1 MSMGPKCVGN
11 GLRGRMA
18 KLEAYEQ
25 GELAR
30 SQNLPTRLRFQT
42 GFALKAN
49 ESRRYPS
56 LNRKYR
62 LKALSERLKA
72 V

>member
-1 MSMGPKCVGN
+1 MA
-11 GLRGRMA
+11 GRA
-18 KLEAYEQ
+18 YEAERLNWKVEAYEQ

-30 SQNLPTRLRFQT
+30 SQNLAPLST
-42 GFALKAN
+42 GLALKAN
-49 ESRRYPS
+49 ESRRYPR

-62 LKALSERLKA
+62 LKVLSERLKA